1 MRLLRWG
8 QSAYETRDQ
17 LDEERRRLSA
27 LGFDVHTYVGDDPP
41 VEGVS
46 VLALTSK
53 VRVDEAVLAR
63 SDALRL
69 VVTTTSGHEHIDV
82 AACARRAVVVARC
95 PLARRDA
102 VVDTALAMA
111 LSLLRD
117 VPSLHS
123 RARDGVWARAELP
136 ERPIRRVRGL
146 PVGLVGHGVIGSR
159 AAQVWRALGA
169 DVRVCDPRLKGG
181 ATLEEVVACTV
192 VSLHCD
198 LNPTTRSL
206 LSRDV
211 LGAMSPD
218 TVLINTA
225 RGGIVNE
232 DALIDA
238 LRNRRIAGAALDCHA
253 TEPFPEGHPM
263 ASFEN
268 VILAPH
274 AIAWTNELFRDIG
287 RQTCAQVIE
296 LSRGRIPTGVINNAV
311 LDRPGFQAKL
321 SGYPS

>member
-225 RGGIVNE
+225 RGGLV
-232 DALIDA
+232 DVHALLDLP
-238 LRNRRIAGAALDCHA
+238 LRVGLDVFPEEPWPELAAL
-253 TEPFPEGHPM
+253 
-263 ASFEN
+263 ASRPN
-268 VILAPH
+268 VLLTPH
-274 AIAWTNELFRDIG
+274 AAGYYEGLG
-287 RQTCAQVIE
+287 MALAEE
-296 LSRGRIPTGVINNAV
+296 LSRTVEAFVRGGSIPHPVEPA
-311 LDRPGFQAKL
+311 
-321 SGYPS
+321 PS